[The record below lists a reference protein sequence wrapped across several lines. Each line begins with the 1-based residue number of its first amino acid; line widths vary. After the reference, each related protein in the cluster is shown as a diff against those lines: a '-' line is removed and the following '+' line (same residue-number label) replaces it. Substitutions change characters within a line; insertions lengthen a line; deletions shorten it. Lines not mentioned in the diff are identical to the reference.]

1 MHVKATMKGICIQLI
16 SLLVSWTAII
26 FSTIALVGKA
36 PATAEGG
43 ALTIMSICVTLI
55 VGVSVV
61 DAIAVRETLSRYDA
75 KIDAMTKKMDEL
87 SSLNKQ
93 FHKTKRQT
101 NLLLHYT
108 WGLSFSK
115 EQPYTAIA
123 EYWKAIE
130 LAASDNDVKRAKSCI
145 HNLEEV
151 VKRVLEEPK
160 QMADN
165 SNKED
170 LNNIP
175 KEVSKEMRES
185 SVYSA
190 FAERLDKLITQI
202 GQIKST

>member
-1 MHVKATMKGICIQLI
+1 MRLNGT
-16 SLLVSWTAII
+16 
-26 FSTIALVGKA
+26 
-36 PATAEGG
+36 
-43 ALTIMSICVTLI
+43 LTIVSICVTLI

-61 DAIAVRETLSRYDA
+61 DAIAVHDILSKYNR
-75 KIDAMTKKMDEL
+75 KIDAMTERLDEL

-101 NLLLHYT
+101 NLLLHFT

-130 LAASDNDVKRAKSCI
+130 FAALNDDVKRAKSCI

-160 QMADN
+160 QMADI

-170 LNNIP
+170 LNDIP
-175 KEVSKEMRES
+175 KEVPKDMRES
-185 SVYSA
+185 SVYIA
-190 FAERLDKLITQI
+190 FAERVDELIPQI
-202 GQIKST
+202 GQIKAT